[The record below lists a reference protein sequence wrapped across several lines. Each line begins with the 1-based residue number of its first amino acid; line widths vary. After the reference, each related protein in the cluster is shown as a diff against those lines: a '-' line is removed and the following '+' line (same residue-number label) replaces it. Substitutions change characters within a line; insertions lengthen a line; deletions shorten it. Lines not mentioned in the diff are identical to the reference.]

1 MGKPSTGSPQL
12 LPHCKY
18 SKKYYQKNTSDSD
31 SKYSEHGIL
40 RKQCAMEHIIKR
52 RMLWTFG
59 GGGKSD
65 YS

>member
-1 MGKPSTGSPQL
+1 MGKQRTGSPQL

-18 SKKYYQKNTSDSD
+18 IKKYYQKNISDSN
-31 SKYSEHGIL
+31 SKHSGHGIL
-40 RKQCAMEHIIKR
+40 RKQCAMEYIIKR